1 MRDSDGRTYAAASV
15 KLESFSIEALPL
27 AVAMAVSSGAK
38 GLEAGVVVSIRADR
52 ASFVPETAPH
62 ARVSSRSEHQSAA
75 ADRAPPWIEP
85 VEISRPRGS
94 DPYPACTSTGAP
106 SCGSSSAFDPR
117 MSAAAM
123 TDAPTMPTAAA
134 MNVAE

>member
-52 ASFVPETAPH
+52 ATVDLSVIRDLAGKGIPVLLADV
-62 ARVSSRSEHQSAA
+62 AGVVSTVQQS
-75 ADRAPPWIEP
+75 
-85 VEISRPRGS
+85 
-94 DPYPACTSTGAP
+94 
-106 SCGSSSAFDPR
+106 
-117 MSAAAM
+117 
-123 TDAPTMPTAAA
+123 
-134 MNVAE
+134 